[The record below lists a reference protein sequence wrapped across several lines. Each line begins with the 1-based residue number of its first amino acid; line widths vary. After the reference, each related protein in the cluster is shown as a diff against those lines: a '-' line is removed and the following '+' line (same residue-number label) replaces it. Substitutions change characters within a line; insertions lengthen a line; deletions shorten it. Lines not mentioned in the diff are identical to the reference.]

1 MKHIA
6 IFDNMADVQTALN
19 DEVLVKPY
27 VALVSG
33 ALDYN
38 TMEPEEPC
46 SLGEWSDDGEG
57 TYTFTFNPEDEGW
70 DGGSSYDIGTLDG
83 VYYQGQQMDMNV
95 VFSKNNLAGWQIEF
109 TYEDASENPAQ
120 TFDEGNPD
128 TWNSSGAMTDPHDS
142 YAVINVSWNGT
153 DTFVFNSGDDLHPLS
168 MTTYSPC
175 E

>member
-6 IFDNMADVQTALN
+6 IFDNTEDVQTALN

-38 TMEPEEPC
+38 TMEPEESC
-46 SLGEWSDDGEG
+46 SLGEWSEEG
-57 TYTFTFNPEDEGW
+57 GSYIFAFNPEDEGW
-70 DGGSSYDIGTLDG
+70 EGGSSYEIGTLND
-83 VYYQGQQMDMNV
+83 VYYQGQQMNMNV
-95 VFSKNNLAGWQIEF
+95 VFTKNNLEGWQIEF
-109 TYEDASENPAQ
+109 TYEDASENPAY
-120 TFDEGNPD
+120 TFGEGNPYD
-128 TWNSSGAMTDPHDS
+128 WNSSGVMTDPNDS
-142 YAVINVSWNGT
+142 YAVNVSWNGT
-153 DTFVFNSGDDLHPLS
+153 DTFGFNSVGDLHPLS